1 MHALTKNLH
10 SEPSGWRIIAAH
22 EVVQRHSKK
31 DFYVQ
36 NYTVLLSRE
45 MHGLAPTVMT
55 KGPSTQAG
63 QSQAPCRQ
71 PHSFAKYAN
80 NQSTNH

>member
-10 SEPSGWRIIAAH
+10 LEPSGWRIIAAY

-36 NYTVLLSRE
+36 NYTFPSHADCGRE
-45 MHGLAPTVMT
+45 NY
-55 KGPSTQAG
+55 SNER
-63 QSQAPCRQ
+63 C
-71 PHSFAKYAN
+71 FAA
-80 NQSTNH
+80 